1 MDVTSNLEFVIR
13 KTYISFA
20 FLAANKKIA
29 FLFFPTKILIL
40 PKQTMKITA
49 SLLKDRSGIRF
60 IGGN

>member
-20 FLAANKKIA
+20 FLANKRIT

>member
-20 FLAANKKIA
+20 FLANKRIT

-40 PKQTMKITA
+40 PKSK
-49 SLLKDRSGIRF
+49 R
-60 IGGN
+60 